1 MENQDK
7 IYEQFKSAAEKA
19 ETKDF
24 PGMEKVWSR
33 VDAKLDTKVLKK
45 QNNNWQKFGVAA
57 SAVIVATIIYL
68 FTKSE
73 KEIVTP
79 QNSVVIIDTAKIISP
94 KPIVNDN
101 AIVSTETKESI
112 IKPNA
117 EEILQNQIT
126 KVQTVVISEEPT
138 PLAEKVVITP
148 SNNNTN
154 YILKGR
160 VFEAM
165 GVSSSPQDAEDNKKA
180 KSEVQ
185 ETKNPPLLVVDGKA
199 ITNNRKSAEK
209 VLSEIDNDNVET
221 IYLKEP
227 LYIIN
232 GVHYSEESLFGKNP
246 TSPYAP
252 LDQQQITKTEI
263 LQGQDAVA
271 KYGKKGEKGVVII
284 TTKTGKPAVP
294 K

>member
-33 VDAKLDTKVLKK
+33 VDAKLDTKVLQK

-57 SAVIVATIIYL
+57 SVIIIATIIYQ

-73 KEIVTP
+73 KKIVTP
-79 QNSVVIIDTAKIISP
+79 QNSVVIIDTARIVSP
-94 KPIVNDN
+94 EPIVNDN
-101 AIVSTETKESI
+101 AIISNETKKSV
-112 IKPNA
+112 IKPNV

-126 KVQTVVISEEPT
+126 KAQTVVLNEEPT

-148 SNNNTN
+148 SNNNTS

-165 GVSSSPQDAEDNKKA
+165 GVSSSPQDNEDSKKA

-209 VLSEIDNDNVET
+209 VLSEIDKDDVET

-263 LQGQDAVA
+263 LQGQDAIE

-284 TTKTGKPAVP
+284 TTKTEKPAVP